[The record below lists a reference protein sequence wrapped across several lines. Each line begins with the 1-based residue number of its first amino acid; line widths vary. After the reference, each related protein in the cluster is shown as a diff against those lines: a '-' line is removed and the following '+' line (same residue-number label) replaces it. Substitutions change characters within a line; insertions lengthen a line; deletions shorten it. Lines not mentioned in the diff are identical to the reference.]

1 MSRQVMALAPDAAE
15 TDSGGYFGAD
25 FEELVKSNKLPI

>member
-1 MSRQVMALAPDAAE
+1 MAPAPNAAE

-25 FEELVKSNKLPI
+25 VEELVKSNKLPI